1 MYNNPA
7 QLACYQMSSKPN
19 LPGTFCLQISVLPL
33 LLQNLDCDFPIVTLK
48 EVLKF
53 VFIEKTISLFSFLL
67 GSKGLELQK
76 DANLGFFPR
85 SLPEGV

>member
-19 LPGTFCLQISVLPL
+19 LAGALCLQISVLPL

-53 VFIEKTISLFSFLL
+53 VFIEKTISPFSFLL

-76 DANLGFFPR
+76 DKKCGNFSTTL
-85 SLPEGV
+85 V